1 MADFTTLMNRGHRR
15 FIAKNKKRVFAKCE
29 DCGELALLIEYK
41 DPNDVDNNWK
51 VCEFCYR
58 QLQIN
63 EDE

>member
-1 MADFTTLMNRGHRR
+1 MVDFTTLMNRGHRR
-15 FIAKNKKRVFAKCE
+15 YIALSKRRKFAKCE
-29 DCGELALLIEYK
+29 DCGELALLVEYE
-41 DPNDVDNNWK
+41 DPYDDGKWM